1 MNSLPQGVQAFV
13 IKFCP
18 EAIKDAKSIMQV
30 VKFISTFKKG
40 DKYLLLFPAF
50 PGVQEILKSLF
61 NAFWLQNQKEMHK
74 YLAEFREVNLK
85 IIAGIC
91 KKDPDY
97 QPFTYFEKMVDE
109 MSIYI
114 ERKPKDPLNEDER
127 FKSFSHLMH
136 FGEAASTYVLEY
148 VINHNNEYHTPAGFI
163 KASRLIKTKKSE
175 NKWNR
180 FFTNLAITE
189 ILVPEFLNV
198 DVIISQST
206 MGSNDVGEIVYL
218 DYLSSDFSAIVFAS
232 SLKADVIYLTKFIGV
247 EDETDDFIYENM
259 THQSFLNEGTEM
271 ILKEGVVKVAEELGV
286 SFYIRKYDNPDFPG
300 TKVCTIA

>member
-1 MNSLPQGVQAFV
+1 MIILPEGVKAFV
-13 IKFCP
+13 IKFCS
-18 EAIKDAKSIMQV
+18 ESIKDVKSILNV
-30 VKFISTFKKG
+30 VKFIASFTKG

-50 PGVQEILKSLF
+50 PGAQEILEKLF
-61 NAFWLQNQKEMHK
+61 NAYWLQNQKEVRK
-74 YLAEFREVNLK
+74 YLAEFREINLK
-85 IIAGIC
+85 IIAGFC
-91 KKDPDY
+91 KKDPNY

-109 MSIYI
+109 MSLYLDK
-114 ERKPKDPLNEDER
+114 KPKNPLDENER
-127 FKSFSHLMH
+127 IKSFSHLMH
-136 FGEAASTYVLEY
+136 FGEAASTYILEY
-148 VINHNNEYHTPAGFI
+148 IINEYQTPTGFV
-163 KASRLIKTKKSE
+163 KASRIIKTKKSE

-232 SLKADVIYLTKFIGV
+232 SLKAEVIYLTKFIGV
-247 EDETDDFIYENM
+247 EDEIDDFIYENM

-300 TKVCTIA
+300 TKVFTSA